1 MTTFVLVHGAW
12 TGAYGFRHVRRLLQ
26 AHGHEVFT
34 PSLTGI
40 GDRAHLASPQVT
52 LRTHVGDVANLV
64 LYEDL
69 SRIVLLGF
77 SYGGFVVSGALEHI
91 ADRVEHLVYLD
102 AFVPEFSGQSVLALV
117 RGADQ
122 RAPVELNQSWLLPPP
137 EREFDSPDEGRW
149 ITARRTGQ
157 PAGTLEEPVYLSRPL
172 EDYPFSRTYIAATA
186 NPPGN
191 PGLGAIGRCAAR
203 YRSSKAWHY
212 AEIATGHMVASNRPE
227 QLTRLLLARIAGS

>member
-12 TGAYGFRHVRRLLQ
+12 TGAYGFRHVRKLLQ
-26 AHGHEVFT
+26 AQEHEVFT

-52 LRTHVGDVANLV
+52 LRTHVDDVANLV

-91 ADRVEHLVYLD
+91 ADRVEHLVFLD
-102 AFVPEFSGQSVLALV
+102 ALVPEFSGQSVLALV
-117 RGADQ
+117 RGTDH
-122 RAPVELNQSWLLPPP
+122 RAQVQLNQPWMLPPP
-137 EREFDSPDEGRW
+137 DRGFDSPDEGRW
-149 ITARRTGQ
+149 IRERRTGQ
-157 PAGTLEEPVYLSRPL
+157 PAATFADPVHLSRPL

-186 NPPGN
+186 SPPGD
-191 PGLGAIGRCAAR
+191 PGLDAIGRCAAR
-203 YRSSKAWHY
+203 FRSSKAWHY
-212 AEIATGHMVASNRPE
+212 AEIPTGHMVASNRPE
-227 QLTRLLLARIAGS
+227 EVTRILLERVAGN